1 MVISKKLAHVV
12 QNRLQ
17 LIMTYIELGE
27 VEKAK
32 GVVREVSTL
41 LHSRIS
47 TDYLKEE
54 WFAMAKLIKPDMTD
68 EEWQIVWNRWSSES
82 PE

>member
-32 GVVREVSTL
+32 GVVREVSIL
-41 LHSRIS
+41 LHSRVA

-54 WFAMAKLIKPDMTD
+54 WLAMAKLIKPDMTD
-68 EEWQIVWNRWSSES
+68 EEWQIVWARWSSES
-82 PE
+82 PD